1 MFVLIS
7 YVTKLFVL
15 SKKGQIACC
24 IMVLS
29 KTDIIVYV
37 ICGQHSLFHRW
48 RTSPETCQEVQIKS
62 LESNL
67 HRQGPQADCL
77 VKGSEISH
85 SNITTSSNFRV
96 TTKNHLWLV
105 FESPQNGPVPNE
117 TVEPVDP
124 SKMAPSLGVRTPNL
138 DNCHLDS
145 AWPSRPATVHHP
157 IATAADFTSE
167 FIRKWRLSNLIINIP
182 TSSGLSRFSLM
193 FYH

>member
-1 MFVLIS
+1 MADLPWNVP
-7 YVTKLFVL
+7 
-15 SKKGQIACC
+15 
-24 IMVLS
+24 
-29 KTDIIVYV
+29 
-37 ICGQHSLFHRW
+37 R
-48 RTSPETCQEVQIKS
+48 SPNQS

-157 IATAADFTSE
+157 IATPADFTSE
-167 FIRKWRLSNLIINIP
+167 CPKMAAIKSINIP

-193 FYH
+193 FYHWKKT